1 MVRYLLF
8 LFFLSLAPALLRGQT
23 LNDGLMMSKGDFCT
37 GFLFTHD
44 RWSNYWE
51 GELRRDNGNIGHL
64 TTQAITYAGNYGITN
79 RLNAIA
85 MLPYVR
91 TQASAGTMR
100 GLEGLQDLT
109 VGLKYELLRKGE
121 DKVRY
126 FTLFGVGVVS
136 TPVSNYTPDYLP
148 LSIGLGSTN
157 ASGRLTANYTQYR
170 QFYINVSGGYTW
182 RSNVSLDRPSYFTD
196 GRMFYTNEVWMPN
209 VFDYNVDIGRI
220 KNGLQLTLT
229 YQQQN
234 TLGGADIRRQDM
246 PFVSNRMNM
255 SRLGALVMYYL
266 PFHQQLAVRGMV
278 NQTLAGRNVG
288 QSTTVLAGFLYT
300 FHVKRSSIQN

>member
-1 MVRYLLF
+1 MIRY
-8 LFFLSLAPALLRGQT
+8 LFFLLWLAPALLRAQT
-23 LNDGLMMSKGDFCT
+23 LNDGLMMTKGDFCT

-44 RWSNYWE
+44 RWTDYWE
-51 GELRRDNGNIGHL
+51 GTLRRDNGNIGHL
-64 TTQAITYAGNYGITN
+64 TTQALTYAGNYGITN

-100 GLEGLQDLT
+100 GLAGLQDLT
-109 VGLKYELLRKGE
+109 LGLKYELLRKGE

-126 FTLFGVGVVS
+126 FTLFGVGIVS
-136 TPVSNYTPDYLP
+136 TPLSDYTPDYLP
-148 LSIGLGSTN
+148 LSIGLGTTQV
-157 ASGRLTANYTQYR
+157 SGRLTANYTQYR
-170 QFYINVSGGYTW
+170 QWYVNVSGGYTW

-196 GRMFYTNEVWMPN
+196 GRIFYTNEVWMPN
-209 VFDYNVDIGRI
+209 VFDYNIDIGRI

-255 SRLGALVMYYL
+255 ARVGALVMYYL
-266 PFHQQLAVRGMV
+266 PFHRQLAVRGMV
-278 NQTLAGRNVG
+278 NQTVAGRNVG
-288 QSTTVLAGFLYT
+288 QSTTVLGGLLYT
-300 FHVKRSSIQN
+300 FHLIKPTPSN